1 MDVHGNHADINN
13 ELIEQCLLKDRHT
26 LHRRFKS
33 LSKRLQQKLPADQG
47 FSRLQS
53 AIHASMKTV
62 ALRQARLNI
71 SFPDELPINQE
82 RQNISALIASH
93 QVVILCGETG
103 SGKSTQLPKI
113 CLDMNRGVYGRI
125 GHTQPRRL
133 AARSLA
139 SRISQELDQP
149 LGETV
154 GYKVRFK
161 EHVKPQTRVKLLTD
175 GMLLAEIQQDKW
187 LNEYDT
193 LIIDEAHERSLNID
207 FLLGY
212 LKSLVKRRRDLK
224 IIVTSAT
231 IDPERFSRH
240 FNDAPIINVSGRTYP
255 VEVLY
260 RPLEERADDGGDG
273 MQQGIVEAIDEI
285 SRIDRGDIL
294 VFLSGEREI
303 RETTETL
310 RKHKLGLTEVLPL
323 YARLS
328 PSEQSKIF
336 SASGKR
342 RIILATNVA
351 ETSLTVP
358 GIRYVIDTGLARI
371 SRYSHR
377 AKVQRLPV
385 ERISQASANQRKGRC
400 GRVASGVCIRLYSE
414 DDFTARPEFTE
425 PEILRTNLATVILQ
439 MKVLHFGNIENFP
452 FVEKP
457 EPRMIRDGYRVLHE
471 IGAVDTDERITHLG
485 KLIARLPVD
494 PRFGRMLLE
503 ASQSGC
509 LRETLVIISALSVQ
523 DPRDRPMDKQQ
534 LADEAHQE
542 FREETSDFI
551 GFYKLWQHLQEKR
564 PHLSRRK
571 FNHYCRQRFLS
582 PTRVQEWVD
591 IHHQIQ
597 LQMHDMGY
605 RENEQPAQHDT
616 IHQSLLTGLLS
627 HLGCKTQGRER
638 DYLGARNTHFHLF
651 PGSVLFKQTPKWVM
665 AAELVETSRLY
676 ARTVAQIDPRWIESY
691 AGHLVKRHYSEPH
704 WQKKRGQVAAYER
717 VTLYGITII
726 SGRKINYGP
735 INPEEAREIFIR
747 FALVEG
753 DFETRAKF
761 WRHNQE
767 LLEYVQDLEARSRR
781 RDILV
786 DPEVMF
792 EFYDKRIPEGVYSK
806 AQFESWLKKAT
817 VRQPRLLHMDQK
829 DLMRH
834 DAGQVTQ
841 DSFPDSVKL
850 GEVMLPLEYHFDP
863 KDEED
868 GVSLVVP
875 VALINQVSDTQ
886 GDWLVP
892 GLLKDKLI
900 ALLKSLPKQYRRQLV
915 PIPDTVERLMPY
927 LDSSSDTPLMQQ
939 VAAQIK
945 KLTGTYIPEDQW
957 HESSL
962 DQHLHMTYRVVDAD
976 GTTLATGNELHL
988 LQKQFSGQA
997 QQQFVESTDTANTM
1011 TGCRDWQFGDI
1022 ADHQVITQAG
1032 IQMTGYPALVDE
1044 GDSVGLKVLDS
1055 AATAEHMHMKGLL
1068 RLIKLQLPQDV
1079 RYLKKNLPNLDKMRL
1094 QYAKVPVKGGSK
1106 EQVRDLQDVLLD
1118 WILVR
1123 VFLDQAQLVRTERQF
1138 QQRLKDGKPA
1148 LMSVANQSCEKLG
1161 QVLLEYQQLRKALSQ
1176 VKQINWMASVADM
1189 KQQLDELVYQGFLE
1203 GMTEQRFKDYLRY
1216 LKAMQLRLDK
1226 LVHAAARDQK
1236 LMREMSDL
1244 QSRLLERQTLLRQ
1257 KDRYDDRVE
1266 EIRWMLEELRISL
1279 FAQEIKTAY
1288 PVSVKRIEKRWK
1300 ELGL

>member
-1 MDVHGNHADINN
+1 MDVPGNRTDINN

-33 LSKRLQQKLPADQG
+33 LNKRLQQQLPADQG

-53 AIHASMKTV
+53 AIHASMDTA
-62 ALRQARLNI
+62 ALRQAPLKI
-71 SFPDELPINQE
+71 SFPEELPINQE

-260 RPLEERADDGGDG
+260 RPLEESADDGDDG

-303 RETTETL
+303 RETSETL

-328 PSEQSKIF
+328 PAEQAKIF

-503 ASQSGC
+503 ASQTGC

-627 HLGCKTQGRER
+627 HLGCKTQGRDR

-665 AAELVETSRLY
+665 AAELVETSKLY
-676 ARTVAQIDPRWIESY
+676 ARTVAQIDPRWVESY

-726 SGRKINYGP
+726 TGRKVNYGP

-767 LLEYVQDLEARSRR
+767 LQEYVQDLEARSRR

-792 EFYDKRIPEGVYSK
+792 EFYDKRIPEGIYSK

-817 VRQPRLLHMDQK
+817 TKQPRVLHMEQK

-841 DSFPDSVKL
+841 DSFPDSFKL

-868 GVSLVVP
+868 GVSLVIP

-945 KLTGTYIPEDQW
+945 KLTATYIPEDQW

-962 DQHLHMTYRVVDAD
+962 DKHLHMTYRVVDAD

-988 LQKQFSGQA
+988 LQKQFSGQS
-997 QQQFVESTDTANTM
+997 QQQFVESTDTANAM
-1011 TGCRDWQFGDI
+1011 TGCRDWQFGNI

-1044 GDSVGLKVLDS
+1044 GDSVGLKILDS
-1055 AATAEHMHMKGLL
+1055 AATAERMHLKGLL
-1068 RLIKLQLPQDV
+1068 RLIKLQLPQEV

-1106 EQVRDLQDVLLD
+1106 EQVSDLEDVLVD

-1123 VFLDQAQLVRTERQF
+1123 VFLDQAHLVRTEKQF
-1138 QQRLKDGKPA
+1138 QQRLNDGRPA
-1148 LMSVANQSCEKLG
+1148 LMTVANQSCEKLG
-1161 QVLLEYQQLRKALSQ
+1161 QVLLLYQQLRKALSQ

-1189 KQQLDELVYQGFLE
+1189 KQQLDELIYQGFLE

-1244 QSRLLERQTLLRQ
+1244 QSHLLERQTLLRQ
-1257 KDRYDDRVE
+1257 KERYDDRVD

-1288 PVSVKRIEKRWK
+1288 PVSVKRIAKRWK